1 MSDLRFD
8 PMPEADETTRM
19 VVEAMAVVKQAAYA
33 MSVAVMTPRLAAD
46 TREQMADWLERAERW
61 AKQKPEGLQS

>member
-33 MSVAVMTPRLAAD
+33 MSVPVMTPRLAAD